1 MKYHII
7 PSCKKKAGPERSNGS
22 GILYPAFYTF
32 CTLALFFLI
41 IPCHAQDELPIGF
54 KLQKESSLSLG
65 YTLNFEDADS
75 KKFHLMEVRFQ
86 KQKYGGRH
94 PVFTTLSS
102 GLDIGLN
109 TSDLLVGPRV
119 GGIAGFGGFFLG
131 TDLAYYTDLDKGTL
145 RLIPAFGIGFYQIR
159 LSINPHIRLTNRD
172 FEPINRFQANLTVRL
187 WRFKKEGF

>member
-1 MKYHII
+1 MRYYNI
-7 PSCKKKAGPERSNGS
+7 PSYKKKAGTKRSNDPS
-22 GILYPAFYTF
+22 ILYPAFYTF
-32 CTLALFFLI
+32 FTLALFFQI

-54 KLQKESSLSLG
+54 KLQRESSLSLG
-65 YTLNFEDADS
+65 YTFNFEDADS

-102 GLDIGLN
+102 GFDIGLN
-109 TSDLLVGPRV
+109 TSDLLFGSRV
-119 GGIAGFGGFFLG
+119 GGIVGFGGFFLG

-159 LSINPHIRLTNRD
+159 LSFNPHIRLTNRD
-172 FEPINRFQANLTVRL
+172 FEPINRFHANLTVRI
-187 WRFKKEGF
+187 WRLKKEEF